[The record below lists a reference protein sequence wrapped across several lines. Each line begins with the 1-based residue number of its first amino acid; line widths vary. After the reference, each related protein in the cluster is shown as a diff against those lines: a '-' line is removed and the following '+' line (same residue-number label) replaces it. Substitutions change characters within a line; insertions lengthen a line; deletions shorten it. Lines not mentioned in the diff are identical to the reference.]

1 MADSKTPA
9 PKLKNDAEIDTTLVR
24 SLADILNDTDL
35 TEIEVERGEL
45 RIRVARE
52 ITMAGPVQYAAA
64 PAAAAHA
71 PAPAPSAAP
80 AAAAMPSDPATIVA
94 RSGEEVKSPMVG
106 TAYLQASPEAPPF
119 CQPGDKVK
127 KGQTLLI
134 VEAMKTMNPIQSPR
148 DGVVKEVMVG
158 DAQPVEFGEPLVLLE
173 A

>member
-1 MADSKTPA
+1 MAE
-9 PKLKNDAEIDTTLVR
+9 KLKNEAEIDAALVR
-24 SLADILNDTDL
+24 QLADILNDTEL

-52 ITMAGPVQYAAA
+52 IHAAPVMQYAAAPMPAAPAAAA
-64 PAAAAHA
+64 PAAAAA
-71 PAPAPSAAP
+71 PVS
-80 AAAAMPSDPATIVA
+80 MPSDPATIVA

-119 CQPGDKVK
+119 VQPGDKVK

-134 VEAMKTMNPIQSPR
+134 VEAMKTMNPIQAPR
-148 DGVVKEVMVG
+148 DGVVKEVLVG